1 MTRVANPAKLDGR
14 YAHARG
20 GGMQLVL
27 AIALQ
32 AASAAA
38 TLPIVAAPIDFDL
51 AALIPDEAALRI
63 GCRGGG
69 GEAAEIV
76 VCARR
81 RGGDYPMEAMAR
93 RYASKPL
100 VAETGIAPNTDV
112 RAYTESVP
120 MPGGQTS
127 KRALVGVKLR
137 F

>member
-1 MTRVANPAKLDGR
+1 MT
-14 YAHARG
+14 
-20 GGMQLVL
+20 L
-27 AIALQ
+27 AWATALQ
-32 AASAAA
+32 VASSAAA
-38 TLPIVAAPIDFDL
+38 AMSGEAKPAPIDFDL
-51 AALIPDEAALRI
+51 ARMIPNEAALRI

-69 GEAAEIV
+69 GDASEIV

-81 RGGDYPMEAMAR
+81 RGGDYPVEEMAR

-100 VAETGIAPNTDV
+100 MAETGIAPDTSV

-127 KRALVGVKLR
+127 KRAMVGVKLR